1 MKILKK
7 KNSKSKQSNFY
18 FFFLKDI
25 LKVHKILMKIITK
38 NFWNYKN
45 KQKNK
50 KVFLAKCLK
59 KRIIKLMNSKMK
71 SINFNYKLLNNLI
84 KVKIMKIYSKKQKF

>member
-45 KQKNK
+45 K
-50 KVFLAKCLK
+50 
-59 KRIIKLMNSKMK
+59 
-71 SINFNYKLLNNLI
+71 
-84 KVKIMKIYSKKQKF
+84 